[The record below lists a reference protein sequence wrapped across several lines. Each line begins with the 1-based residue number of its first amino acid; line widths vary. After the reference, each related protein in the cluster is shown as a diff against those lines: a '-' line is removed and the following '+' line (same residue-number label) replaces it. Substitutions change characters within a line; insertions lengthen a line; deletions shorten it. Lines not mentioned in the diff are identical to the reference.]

1 MHARNIWTL
10 VLAAGEGSRLR
21 SLTACSSGASIPKQ
35 FCSLYAGPSLLHEA
49 LQRAAT
55 VSSSNRICTVVAE
68 QHRRWWQSM
77 LYELPSANVVVQPM
91 NRGTGTGILLALLHI
106 IEREPDAWM
115 VVLPSDHHVREEA
128 VLSSSMRQA
137 VARLVEHPREIVL
150 LGLTPERTD
159 PELGYI
165 LPRCGASEALEVE
178 QFVEKPPMS
187 IAHELIEHGGLWNA
201 FIFAG
206 TAQALLALFLRR
218 VPQVVADLRAAVR
231 SDRATA
237 DTSGGPAPG
246 SAIGNLY
253 RRLPDI
259 DFSRDV
265 LTGEERHL
273 RVIPVP
279 QCGWS
284 DLGTPSRIGEAL
296 RRTRSPYTPVA
307 ARAGY
312 ISLAARFEA
321 LRAQNR

>member
-1 MHARNIWTL
+1 
-10 VLAAGEGSRLR
+10 
-21 SLTACSSGASIPKQ
+21 
-35 FCSLYAGPSLLHEA
+35 LHEA

-68 QHRRWWQSM
+68 QHRQWWQPM
-77 LYELPSANVVVQPM
+77 LYELPSANVIVQPM
-91 NRGTGTGILLALLHI
+91 NRGTGNGVLLALLHI
-106 IEREPDAWM
+106 AEREPKAWM
-115 VVLPSDHHVREEA
+115 VVMPSDHHVREEA

-137 VARLVEHPREIVL
+137 VAGLVEHPREIVL

-165 LPRCGASEALEVE
+165 MPRCGTSEVLEVE

-187 IAHELIEHGGLWNA
+187 VAHKLIEHGGLWNA
-201 FIFAG
+201 FILAG

-237 DTSGGPAPG
+237 DNSGGRVPG
-246 SAIGNLY
+246 GAIRNLY
-253 RRLPDI
+253 QSLPDI
-259 DFSRDV
+259 DFSRDI
-265 LTGEERHL
+265 LTGDELHL
-273 RVIPVP
+273 RVLPVP

-296 RRTRSPYTPVA
+296 RRTRSPYTSVAVA

-321 LRAQNR
+321 LGAQNR